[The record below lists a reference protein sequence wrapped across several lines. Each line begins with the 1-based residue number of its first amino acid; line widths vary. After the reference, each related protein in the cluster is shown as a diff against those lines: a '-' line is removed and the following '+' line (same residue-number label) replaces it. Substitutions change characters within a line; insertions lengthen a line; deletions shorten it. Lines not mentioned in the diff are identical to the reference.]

1 MRING
6 KKELRSHFKQIR
18 LSMTPEQKQQLD
30 KQITE
35 LFLNS
40 EEYRSCET
48 LLCFVST
55 DIEVSTRDILERAF
69 SEKTVLCP
77 RCEGSSADGIMFFYK
92 VNSLDELTSGKM
104 GILEPSP
111 DSPKVTAFKN
121 AMCVLPGLSFDKNGY
136 RLGFGGGYYDR
147 FLADFNGIKAG
158 VCYESC
164 VSDTLKHNSYDIKAD
179 MLFTDKTIYRFS
191 E

>member
-1 MRING
+1 MG
-6 KKELRSHFKQIR
+6 KKELRSHFKQKR
-18 LSMTPEQKQQLD
+18 LSMTPEQKQHMD

-40 EEYRSCET
+40 KEYKTCET

-55 DIEVSTRDILERAF
+55 DIEVSTREILERSF
-69 SEKTVLCP
+69 GEKNVLCP
-77 RCEGSSADGIMFFYK
+77 RCEGNSSNGIMFFYK
-92 VNSLDELTSGKM
+92 VNSFDELTSGKM

-111 DSPKVTAFKN
+111 KSPKVTSFEN
-121 AMCVLPGLSFDKNGY
+121 ALCVLPGLSFDKNGY

-147 FLADFNGIKAG
+147 FLVGFNGIKAG

-164 VSDTLKHNSYDIKAD
+164 VCDELEHNSYDIKAD